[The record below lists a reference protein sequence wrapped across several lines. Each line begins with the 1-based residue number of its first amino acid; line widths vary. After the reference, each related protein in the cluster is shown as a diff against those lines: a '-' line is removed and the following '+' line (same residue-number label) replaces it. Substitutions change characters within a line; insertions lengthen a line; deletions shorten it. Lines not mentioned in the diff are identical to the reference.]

1 MVNHMTIFRRRGPKH
16 YTFAPLILI
25 IPNVLLFALFFV
37 WPAAIGLV
45 YSFTNYTGF
54 GHPSFI
60 GLANYIQL
68 FHSPAFTDALLRTLL
83 FAALVVPL
91 TVVLSLL
98 LATLLV
104 SKYAKGKTIPR
115 IVFFMPWLISPIV
128 NGLLWRWLFGQD
140 FGYVNYIIQ
149 QLGGHAVAWQD
160 NGDLALLVLV
170 LAESWAGT
178 AFSMLLFIAA
188 LKNIPRVYYEAAAI
202 DGATYWMRF
211 RKVTLPLI
219 RTTTFIVVLL
229 ASIGCMQ
236 EYPLILAF
244 NNGGPITANNLM
256 VQYIYD
262 TGFDYGKFGYGSA
275 VSFVL
280 LLILMVLAF
289 IQIAINRRRE
299 VRV

>member
-1 MVNHMTIFRRRGPKH
+1 MANHMTIFRRRGPKH

-25 IPNVLLFALFFV
+25 TPNVLLFALFFV